1 VQEVSRF
8 VRKCALCTHLICINA
23 CIHLFVCERLR
34 ERLFLWVPAR
44 ARRRAVTVWQH
55 KRSTRAG
62 SGCSPKA
69 LLSLTLSTRSFSIT
83 GACCESCGRPNY
95 LSPRDRLYTRFR
107 WAGARRRDSHVAA
120 SHSFIRVRRRR
131 PSLDQLFMISELIWR
146 DESSR
151 AESAIAIAARNK
163 YGGRSLIF
171 GWLCWFCSPWNATS
185 WKMRRLYC
193 IKL

>member
-1 VQEVSRF
+1 MRAIVRTFVS
-8 VRKCALCTHLICINA
+8 VG
-23 CIHLFVCERLR
+23 
-34 ERLFLWVPAR
+34 AR
-44 ARRRAVTVWQH
+44 ARSEKSSHGLAAQEKHARRKWLLPEGT
-55 KRSTRAG
+55 
-62 SGCSPKA
+62 P
-69 LLSLTLSTRSFSIT
+69 LSLTLSTRSFSIT

-171 GWLCWFCSPWNATS
+171 GWLCWFCSPSNATS

-193 IKL
+193 TKL